1 MQNLNKKSYNM
12 EELIVSKEELIQMF
26 DEDRIKDTG
35 RGWHMDEKLV
45 DIIALH
51 EVDPKFLQDVTNA
64 KFYKL
69 IIKGYK

>member
-1 MQNLNKKSYNM
+1 M
-12 EELIVSKEELIQMF
+12 EELIVSKEELITLFEEQ
-26 DEDRIKDTG
+26 KLLDTG
-35 RGWHMDEKLV
+35 KGWIMDNKEV

-69 IIKGYK
+69 TLKEGNK